1 LTQLLMQIN
10 CIAISTSPNVF
21 AVCPCRW
28 LLFLQQTMGQH
39 LMQQLST
46 DRTARHYYIFL

>member
-21 AVCPCRW
+21 AVLQCVHVGDCYFYSKRW
-28 LLFLQQTMGQH
+28 GNT
-39 LMQQLST
+39 
-46 DRTARHYYIFL
+46 